1 MLPIMLLSQ
10 FFPTL
15 SAFPPLGA
23 RFWSFNGAMEEMRMD
38 ASAKTRT
45 RLIVADF
52 LGTLFVTF
60 CIGVTTAIALGACVV
75 LMAGEAHGAEKRLPP
90 ATVELVM
97 AHYLAAR
104 HVGLF
109 AVERVVP
116 SPD

>member
-1 MLPIMLLSQ
+1 MLQLTLLSQ

-15 SAFPPLGA
+15 SAFFPVGA
-23 RFWSFNGAMEEMRMD
+23 SFGGFNGAMEEMRME
-38 ASAKTRT
+38 ASGKNRT

-75 LMAGEAHGAEKRLPP
+75 LMAGEAHGAEKRLP
-90 ATVELVM
+90 AAMAELVM

-104 HVGLF
+104 HVGLV
-109 AVERVVP
+109 AMEPVVP